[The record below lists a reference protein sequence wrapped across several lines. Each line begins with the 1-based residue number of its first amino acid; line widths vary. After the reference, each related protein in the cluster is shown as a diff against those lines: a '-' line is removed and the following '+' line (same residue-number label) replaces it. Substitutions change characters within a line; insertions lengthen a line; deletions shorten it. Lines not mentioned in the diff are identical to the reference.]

1 MDPAIFLD
9 RDGTLV
15 PDDGDAGNPEKVALA
30 KDVGKALRALRD
42 AGFRI
47 VVATNQGGV
56 ARGRFTESDVERTNQ
71 RIAEL
76 VDAATGLRRTIEK
89 FYYCPFHPKG
99 TVAAYAREHPWRKPK
114 PGMLLQAV
122 QDMGLDPARSWVIG
136 DSPRDIAA
144 GRAIGARTVLVSRD
158 PQAMAEAGAHHS
170 AGSLVEAARLVL
182 EAQGGG
188 PNRESAATQGR
199 ADAAKPAGA
208 ARTSDAAKPAGAAPR
223 KRRREDRATTRLR
236 RERDSER
243 LRRALG
249 ELTDEV
255 RALRLRR
262 SESGALR
269 FAALGVQLVAIL
281 LATAAF
287 LNLAD
292 ETSFGRWIGAAVF
305 AQAVTATL
313 LLFDRR

>member
-30 KDVGKALRALRD
+30 KDVGRALRALRD

-99 TVAAYAREHPWRKPK
+99 TVAAYTREHPWRKPK

-122 QDMGLDPARSWVIG
+122 QDMELDPARSWVIG

-144 GRAIGARTVLVSRD
+144 GRAIGARTILVSRD
-158 PQAMAEAGAHHS
+158 PQAVAEAGAHHA

-182 EAQGGG
+182 EHQGGA
-188 PNRESAATQGR
+188 PTHEAAE
-199 ADAAKPAGA
+199 AS
-208 ARTSDAAKPAGAAPR
+208 ARTDTAKTPDASKPQAAASR
-223 KRRREDRATTRLR
+223 KRRREARATTRLR

-249 ELTDEV
+249 ELAEEV
-255 RALRLRR
+255 
-262 SESGALR
+262 
-269 FAALGVQLVAIL
+269 
-281 LATAAF
+281 
-287 LNLAD
+287 
-292 ETSFGRWIGAAVF
+292 
-305 AQAVTATL
+305 
-313 LLFDRR
+313 